1 MEDAPGR
8 PGRCRL
14 CDARGTRVFHELAEV
29 PVHSNRLLPSPEE
42 ALAQPRG
49 QLRLAFCDRCGFIQ
63 NEAFDP
69 ALQQFDEGYED
80 SQGHSPRFR
89 RFAEELVDHLVERY
103 GLRGRPVLEVGCGSG
118 EFLAL
123 LCDRTGGEGVGID
136 PAVRAGPPSQTEGP
150 QLRLFAERYGREHA
164 GLEAALVVC
173 RHTLEHLVDP
183 RGLVAMLRRNLARR
197 DETIVYVEVPD
208 TTRILAEQAFWDVY
222 YEHCSY
228 FTVGTLARL
237 FARSGFEI
245 LDLRKGY
252 DEQYLMLEARPASR
266 IQPGTETTL
275 EDVALQETTQLVEG
289 FRSGVA
295 KTLEQ
300 WRHRLM
306 TWRRAGRRVVLWGA
320 GSKAVG
326 FLTSLEAGDEVA
338 GIVDIN
344 PRKQGTFQAGTGHA
358 IVGPERLGEI
368 RPEVVVLMN
377 PIYRDEIRGQLA
389 SLGLSPE
396 LHAL

>member
-1 MEDAPGR
+1 MDGASGR
-8 PGRCRL
+8 GGRCRL

-29 PVHSNRLLPSPEE
+29 PVHSNRLLPSVEE

-49 QLRLAFCDRCGFIQ
+49 KLRLAFCERCGFIQ

-69 ALQQFDEGYED
+69 LLQQFDEGYED

-103 GLRGRPVLEVGCGSG
+103 ELRGRPVLEIGCGSG

-123 LCDRTGGEGVGID
+123 LRERTGGEGVGID
-136 PAVRAGPPSQTEGP
+136 PAVRAGSAPQTGRP
-150 QLRLFAERYGREHA
+150 RLRLFAERYGREHA
-164 GLEAALVVC
+164 GLDPALVVC
-173 RHTLEHLVDP
+173 RHTLEHLAEP
-183 RGLVAMLRRNLARR
+183 RGLMATMRHNLAGR

-228 FTVGTLARL
+228 FTASTLAHL
-237 FARSGFEI
+237 CASSAFQI

-252 DEQYLMLEARPASR
+252 DEQYLMLEARPAPR
-266 IQPGTETTL
+266 IHPVAETPPD
-275 EDVALQETTQLVEG
+275 DVALQETARLVEG

-300 WRHRLM
+300 WRHRL
-306 TWRRAGRRVVLWGA
+306 TAWQGERRRVVLWGA

-326 FLTSLEAGDEVA
+326 FLTSLDAGDEVA

-358 IVGPERLGEI
+358 IIGPERLREI
-368 RPEVVVLMN
+368 QPAVVVLMN